1 MLVMITVSRFTSD
14 LTVLLCDLEADTRII
29 ISTLHVTDLDCS
41 LLTDMFSLMT
51 TVTSSSCMLCTKQ

>member
-14 LTVLLCDLEADTRII
+14 LKVLLCDLEADTRII
-29 ISTLHVTDLDCS
+29 ISTLHVTGLDCS

>member
-14 LTVLLCDLEADTRII
+14 LKVLLCDLEADTRII